1 MRAKGC
7 LDIRRG
13 GGSWESVITGK
24 GLRAKLL
31 SRRGGVISDDACA
44 LQSHQFKYGPCG
56 TLHVPNFNFPFLA
69 VHLSRISSNIKEIVG
84 IFCAKLKLSL
94 VNIRKSKWKRFFL
107 VVNFFLN
114 EIKLEIKILRSRFR
128 EGERF
133 ELDKR
138 KIVLFRSFRS
148 LYLYYIKIICKY
160 REIF

>member
-94 VNIRKSKWKRFFL
+94 VNIRKSRWMRGIRVFPCCEFF
-107 VVNFFLN
+107 F

-133 ELDKR
+133 ELDKNCV
-138 KIVLFRSFRS
+138 ISIRS
-148 LYLYYIKIICKY
+148 LYLFS
-160 REIF
+160 R

>member
-7 LDIRRG
+7 LDIRRE

-114 EIKLEIKILRSRFR
+114 EIKLEIKILRSRR
-128 EGERF
+128 
-133 ELDKR
+133 R
-138 KIVLFRSFRS
+138 KIR
-148 LYLYYIKIICKY
+148 IG
-160 REIF
+160 

>member
-133 ELDKR
+133 ELDKNCV
-138 KIVLFRSFRS
+138 ISIRS
-148 LYLYYIKIICKY
+148 LYLFS
-160 REIF
+160 R

>member
-7 LDIRRG
+7 LDIRRE